1 MKYCHNSAR
10 DSLSLLII
18 LPKQLQT
25 FPYNKYKK
33 LTCILL
39 KYSVHFFALLL
50 FQGDTNTIT
59 QSQIVSFEDS
69 YPAAMFSGNIQ
80 MQVNFQRL
88 KNTAQNFQKTN
99 LKRCF

>member
-18 LPKQLQT
+18 LAKQLQT
-25 FPYNKYKK
+25 LPYNKYKK
-33 LTCILL
+33 LTASCSNIL
-39 KYSVHFFALLL
+39 YIFFALLL
-50 FQGDTNTIT
+50 FQGYTNTIT

-80 MQVNFQRL
+80 MEVNFQRL
-88 KNTAQNFQKTN
+88 
-99 LKRCF
+99 